1 MFGEATEADVDDVVA
16 LVESAYRG
24 PSSRQGWTTEAD
36 LLEGQRVDDSMVRD
50 LLAQPEAFVLT
61 AHLDGALV
69 ACCELQRRA
78 TEGSAYLGMFAV
90 RPGLQGA
97 GTGRRVLAEAEVLVR
112 SRWGAARMVM
122 SVIDRRSELVSWY
135 ERRGYAMT
143 GETSAFPY
151 GDERFGRPMRSDLR
165 FVIMAKALEGHGTRT
180 ATRAISES
188 AEADQPRSR

>member
-36 LLEGQRVDDSMVRD
+36 LLEGQRVDASMVRD
-50 LLAQPEAFVLT
+50 LLAHPDAFVLT
-61 AHLDGALV
+61 ARLAGVLV

-78 TEGSAYLGMFAV
+78 TEDAAYLGMFAV
-90 RPGLQGA
+90 DPGLQGA
-97 GTGRRVLAEAEVLVR
+97 GTGRRVLAEAEALAR
-112 SRWGAARMVM
+112 SRWGATRMVM

-135 ERRGYAMT
+135 ERRGYALT

-151 GDERFGRPMRSDLR
+151 GDERFGRPTRSDLR
-165 FVIMAKALEGHGTRT
+165 FVIMAKDLVGR
-180 ATRAISES
+180 R
-188 AEADQPRSR
+188 R